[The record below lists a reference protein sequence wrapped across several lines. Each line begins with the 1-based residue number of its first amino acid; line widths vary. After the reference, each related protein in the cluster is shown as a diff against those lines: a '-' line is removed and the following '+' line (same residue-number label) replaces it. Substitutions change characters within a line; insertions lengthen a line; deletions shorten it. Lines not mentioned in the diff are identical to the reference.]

1 MTIFFFLIS
10 CQLMRHPLI
19 ELFHL
24 SNLLQ
29 MPNSCR
35 MVNIEFFVT
44 SHVVVGSVLMMALSC
59 SLSTSDGR
67 PLCSLS
73 SRLSSPLQNFLNRH
87 CTIHSLVVPSPNV
100 LLMLQVVS
108 ASLQPIFNSNKKII
122 RICFLSNNVSIVKI
136 NIKETANNKSL
147 EKRHKVRNAH

>member
-1 MTIFFFLIS
+1 
-10 CQLMRHPLI
+10 MRHSLI
-19 ELFHL
+19 ELFHF

-35 MVNIEFFVT
+35 TVNTEFFVT
-44 SHVVVGSVLMMALSC
+44 SHVVVRGSVLMMVLSC

-73 SRLSSPLQNFLNRH
+73 SRLSSPLQNFLNCH
-87 CTIHSLVVPSPNV
+87 CTIHSLAVPSPDV

-108 ASLQPIFNSNKKII
+108 VSLQPIFNSNKKII
-122 RICFLSNNVSIVKI
+122 RICFLSNNISIVKI